1 MTKNL
6 WNCASNYNCFSMFD
20 VEWSILTNFYHS
32 KVWSF
37 LVLLS
42 RFRNVLDDVIFQQQP
57 PLEIFDPISK
67 THFLQITQIPQI
79 LRISHPHFHSI
90 NQKLQRKSTE
100 TFSKSMYFWN
110 FDAFQFWTT
119 LWLIHKSF
127 KEIAKK
133 LVNTAISR
141 IFFKLQNN
149 SKYLRNWILVE

>member
-6 WNCASNYNCFSMFD
+6 WNCASNYNCLSMFD
-20 VEWSILTNFYHS
+20 VELSILTNFYHS

-37 LVLLS
+37 FVLLS

-67 THFLQITQIPQI
+67 THFLQITQN
-79 LRISHPHFHSI
+79 LRISHPHFHSF

-119 LWLIHKSF
+119 LWLIHKSSKNISSIRQFHDFSLNF
-127 KEIAKK
+127 KTSHNLYEI
-133 LVNTAISR
+133 VNCQLL
-141 IFFKLQNN
+141 F
-149 SKYLRNWILVE
+149 LVE